1 MGQYKVVVSKSAAKE
16 LSKLPSTINN
26 RIVKAVLNLS
36 DDPRP
41 QGSKKLKGGS
51 ENWRIRI
58 GDYRVIYA
66 IDDEILIVDVRKVGH
81 RKDMYG

>member
-1 MGQYKVVVSKSAAKE
+1 MSQYNVVVSKSAAKE
-16 LSKLPSTINN
+16 LLKLPATVNN
-26 RIVKAVLNLS
+26 RIIKVILELS

-58 GDYRVIYA
+58 GAYRVIYA
-66 IDDEILIVDVRKVGH
+66 IDDEVMIVDVRKVGH
-81 RKDMYG
+81 RKDIYD